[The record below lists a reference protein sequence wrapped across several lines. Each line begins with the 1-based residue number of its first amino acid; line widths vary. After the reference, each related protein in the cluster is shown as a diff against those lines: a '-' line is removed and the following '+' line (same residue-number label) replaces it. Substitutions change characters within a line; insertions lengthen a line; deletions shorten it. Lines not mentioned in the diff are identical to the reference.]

1 MTKADLVEG
10 IHTKVGL
17 SKKESADI
25 VELVF
30 NTLKETLETSDKIKI
45 SGFGNFE
52 VREKRSRV
60 GRNPQ
65 TGEVIEIS
73 ARRVLTFKPSQV
85 LKSALNKGYSDAES
99 SEPRGT
105 E

>member
-1 MTKADLVEG
+1 MTKADLVEAV
-10 IHTKVGL
+10 HTKVGF

-25 VELVF
+25 VEMVF
-30 NTLKETLETSDKIKI
+30 DSMKDSLEHGEKIKI

-52 VREKRSRV
+52 VRDKRSRV

-65 TGEVIEIS
+65 TGQVIEIS

-85 LKSALNKGYSDAES
+85 LKAALNTGAAT
-99 SEPRGT
+99 PTAAANG
-105 E
+105 